1 MIRPGCYQPERQL
14 LDGFRTRQKK
24 APFHGARRVEDWR
37 VDYRVRWLFR
47 RFRFGP
53 QSGSLITF
61 PVPALRTGRAVFP
74 HLGSPVGSCVSH
86 TGPRSQSW
94 TTPMG
99 LAPVPHSIHVR
110 SRVAAR
116 PVDAPTTPSSSD
128 DPFALACDASG
139 VSGPFAGVSGFRHSR
154 DPSPFGH
161 RSSPEAPSL
170 HRHYPASPV
179 LRAPPP
185 SCRPRLPLAGS
196 RFGACLTTHRTSRV
210 ATFFPFHA
218 CQRHYPGGSKGVP
231 ASLASPSVFGL
242 PHFSGGSAP
251 ASPVSRPAQ
260 RSLAF
265 RPACSL
271 NRPRRP
277 FATTECFS
285 PCRYL
290 HEPPWLLP
298 TGATVVG
305 RGSHP
310 PEEGA
315 FSRRTEKCGLGS
327 TGDLGSAV
335 TAGPHRNPPGP
346 HRP

>member
-1 MIRPGCYQPERQL
+1 MLPKPSVLNVQSRSFPTMGVIHRDKAKQNESSHLRIGNRRVLSVSNVEINGASEISADVGRYVVSRRA
-14 LDGFRTRQKK
+14 LDYVNHEHVLFG
-24 APFHGARRVEDWR
+24 RVEDWR
-37 VDYRVRWLFR
+37 VDCRVRWLFR
-47 RFRFGP
+47 RFHFGP

-86 TGPRSQSW
+86 TGPRSHPW

-99 LAPVPHSIHVR
+99 LAPVPYSIHVR
-110 SRVAAR
+110 SRSAAR
-116 PVDAPTTPSSSD
+116 PVDALTTPSSSD
-128 DPFALACDASG
+128 DPFTFACDASG
-139 VSGPFAGVSGFRHSR
+139 VSGPFTGVSGFRHSR

-179 LRAPPP
+179 LRASPPP
-185 SCRPRLPLAGS
+185 CRPSLPLTGS
-196 RFGACLTTHRTSRV
+196 RFGACLTTHRASHV

-251 ASPVSRPAQ
+251 ALSVSRPAR

-271 NRPRRP
+271 NRLMRP
-277 FATTECFS
+277 FDTRVLQTIS
-285 PCRYL
+285 L
-290 HEPPWLLP
+290 PP
-298 TGATVVG
+298 
-305 RGSHP
+305 
-310 PEEGA
+310 
-315 FSRRTEKCGLGS
+315 
-327 TGDLGSAV
+327 
-335 TAGPHRNPPGP
+335 
-346 HRP
+346 

>member
-1 MIRPGCYQPERQL
+1 MIRPGCYPPERQL
-14 LDGFRTRQKK
+14 LGGVRTRQKK
-24 APFHGARRVEDWR
+24 APFHSARRVEDWR

-74 HLGSPVGSCVSH
+74 HLGSPVGSCLSH
-86 TGPRSQSW
+86 TGPRSHPW

-185 SCRPRLPLAGS
+185 SCRPKTAPRGVPVRCVPHHPQDFPCCHLLPLP
-196 RFGACLTTHRTSRV
+196 C
-210 ATFFPFHA
+210 
-218 CQRHYPGGSKGVP
+218 VP
-231 ASLASPSVFGL
+231 ASLPRRVQRGARLARFPLRLRPSPFLRWVGPRITRFE
-242 PHFSGGSAP
+242 
-251 ASPVSRPAQ
+251 
-260 RSLAF
+260 
-265 RPACSL
+265 ACSTFT
-271 NRPRRP
+271 RVPARM
-277 FATTECFS
+277 FA
-285 PCRYL
+285 
-290 HEPPWLLP
+290 EPPK
-298 TGATVVG
+298 AA
-305 RGSHP
+305 R
-310 PEEGA
+310 
-315 FSRRTEKCGLGS
+315 
-327 TGDLGSAV
+327 
-335 TAGPHRNPPGP
+335 
-346 HRP
+346 

>member
-1 MIRPGCYQPERQL
+1 MLGAPWLVFSPSARTCSLEWCSGYALRSRARPEAENP
-14 LDGFRTRQKK
+14 
-24 APFHGARRVEDWR
+24 APSCTLEKSATPPGRVEDWR
-37 VDYRVRWLFR
+37 VDCRVRWLFR

-86 TGPRSQSW
+86 TGPRSHPW

-99 LAPVPHSIHVR
+99 LAPVPYSIHVR
-110 SRVAAR
+110 SRSAAR
-116 PVDAPTTPSSSD
+116 PVDALTTPSSSD
-128 DPFALACDASG
+128 DPFTFACDASG
-139 VSGPFAGVSGFRHSR
+139 VSGPFTGVSGFRHSR

-179 LRAPPP
+179 LRASPPP
-185 SCRPRLPLAGS
+185 CRPSLPLTGS
-196 RFGACLTTHRTSRV
+196 RFGACLTTHRASHV
-210 ATFFPFHA
+210 AASFPFHA
-218 CQRHYPGGSKGVP
+218 CQRHYPGGSKEVP

-251 ASPVSRPAQ
+251 ALPVSRPAR

-271 NRPRRP
+271 NRLMRP
-277 FATTECFS
+277 FDTRVLQTIS
-285 PCRYL
+285 L
-290 HEPPWLLP
+290 PP
-298 TGATVVG
+298 
-305 RGSHP
+305 
-310 PEEGA
+310 
-315 FSRRTEKCGLGS
+315 
-327 TGDLGSAV
+327 
-335 TAGPHRNPPGP
+335 
-346 HRP
+346 